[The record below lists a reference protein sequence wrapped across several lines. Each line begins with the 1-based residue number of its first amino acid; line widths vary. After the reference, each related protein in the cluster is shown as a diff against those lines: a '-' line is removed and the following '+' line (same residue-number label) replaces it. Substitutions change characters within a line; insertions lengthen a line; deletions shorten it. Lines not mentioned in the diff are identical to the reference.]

1 MNPSQLPVDNSASLE
16 AMGANNMPMP
26 TPPQAPPMPAMRPAT
41 PEESMQGPDS
51 LSALRSAMPGNIA
64 SGVVS
69 NVPTAVP
76 AGGDGHKRQLLQKL
90 ISNLLNKPG
99 RSMHEMINGVK
110 DAIGAYKNY
119 AKEWDSLS
127 GMGMGA
133 MGGGAAGAGV
143 KAATGGADIQKIL
156 RGIQEKKGGMPQP
169 QPMTPPASMGGAMDA
184 QGGPGFGMGIS
195 LPAQAPGLSRAQT
208 NMDPHAT
215 AALIAGQPQT
225 STFNR
230 PAPVNHLGMFGY

>member
-1 MNPSQLPVDNSASLE
+1 MGELDSIRSQ
-16 AMGANNMPMP
+16 MP
-26 TPPQAPPMPAMRPAT
+26 
-41 PEESMQGPDS
+41 D
-51 LSALRSAMPGNIA
+51 NIA
-64 SGVVS
+64 SGVVKD
-69 NVPTAVP
+69 VPS
-76 AGGDGHKRQLLQKL
+76 GNDGHKRQLLQKL
-90 ISNLLNKPG
+90 ISNLLSKPG

-133 MGGGAAGAGV
+133 MMGGAAAGGGMR
-143 KAATGGADIQKIL
+143 AATGGADIQKIL
-156 RGIQEKKGGMPQP
+156 RSIQEKKGGAVPQADQPAPQMPMMPQGMP
-169 QPMTPPASMGGAMDA
+169 APMMGEELDA

-208 NMDPHAT
+208 NMNPPAS

-225 STFNR
+225 SDFSR